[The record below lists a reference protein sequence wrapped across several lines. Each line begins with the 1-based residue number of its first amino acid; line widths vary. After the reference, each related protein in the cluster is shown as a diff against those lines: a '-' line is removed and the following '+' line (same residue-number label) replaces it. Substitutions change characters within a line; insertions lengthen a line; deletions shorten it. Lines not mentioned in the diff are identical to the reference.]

1 MLLGCFTVASDSSW
15 RRRFC
20 GAIAFSNLSLNKI
33 PSVARESNRQ
43 LEEDRM
49 ACGWTPRHSQLH
61 SEEAIS
67 SSRRDLYQ
75 SRSTQIFGTRP
86 AAMALFA
93 CCRVSAIYTC
103 YMAGG
108 MPLVMRV
115 HRLRCI
121 SVLCHSPEDV
131 RSAPA
136 LQEQNRDKTAI
147 RAPRKGT
154 MGRGPNRKKTAIGRT
169 VIGPQ

>member
-1 MLLGCFTVASDSSW
+1 MLLGCFTVASDSSCL
-15 RRRFC
+15 RRFY
-20 GAIAFSNLSLNKI
+20 GAIAFSNLSLNEV

-43 LEEDRM
+43 LEKGRI
-49 ACGWTPRHSQLH
+49 ACGWTPGHSQLY

-67 SSRRDLYQ
+67 SSRRDLY
-75 SRSTQIFGTRP
+75 RARATQIFGTRP

-93 CCRVSAIYTC
+93 CCRVSTTYKC

-108 MPLVMRV
+108 VPLVMRA

-136 LQEQNRDKTAI
+136 LQKQNRDKSAI
-147 RAPRKGT
+147 RAPRTGT